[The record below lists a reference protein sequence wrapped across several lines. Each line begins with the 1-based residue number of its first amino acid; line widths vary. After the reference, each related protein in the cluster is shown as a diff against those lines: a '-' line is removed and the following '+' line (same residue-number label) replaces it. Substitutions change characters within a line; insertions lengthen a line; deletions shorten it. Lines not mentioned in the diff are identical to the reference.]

1 MSVIDIPRTAAV
13 PVSPTGPQA
22 LRGLGGPGHAVYVVL
37 SRSSTVPSRLIGVMT
52 GDRLTHAALALDP
65 GLEYMFGFGRRGTTN
80 PLSGCF
86 RRERLDDPLYERMG
100 SLPGLVLEV
109 PVTGAQ
115 HEAVRAQVEAFLL
128 DGHRYRYNFTG
139 LLDHVTGRAKE
150 DAYRFFCSEFVY
162 HVLHQA
168 GVCDLRIPRSQVRP
182 QTLLSLP
189 GRVVFDGDLLR
200 YRAPVN
206 ARVPW
211 RPSLRR

>member
-1 MSVIDIPRTAAV
+1 M
-13 PVSPTGPQA
+13 
-22 LRGLGGPGHAVYVVL
+22 
-37 SRSSTVPSRLIGVMT
+37 PSRLIGVMT
-52 GDRLTHAALALDP
+52 GDRLTHAALALDSD
-65 GLEYMFGFGRRGTTN
+65 LEYMFGFGRRTPVN

-100 SLPGLVLEV
+100 SLPGLVLAV

-115 HEAVRAQVEAFLL
+115 HDAIRGQVEAFLL
-128 DGHRYRYNFTG
+128 DGHRYRYNFAG
-139 LLDHVTGRAKE
+139 LFEHVTGRTRE

-168 GVCDLRIPRSQVRP
+168 GVCDLRVPRGQVRP

-200 YRAPVN
+200 YRTRDRSPI
-206 ARVPW
+206 
-211 RPSLRR
+211 PS

>member
-1 MSVIDIPRTAAV
+1 M
-13 PVSPTGPQA
+13 
-22 LRGLGGPGHAVYVVL
+22 VL
-37 SRSSTVPSRLIGVMT
+37 SRSGTVPSRLIGAVT

-65 GLEYMFGFGRRGTTN
+65 GLEYMFGFGRRGSTN

-109 PVTGAQ
+109 PVSLVQ
-115 HEAVRAQVEAFLL
+115 HEAVRGQVEAFLL
-128 DGHRYRYNFTG
+128 DGHRYRYNFSG
-139 LLDHVTGRAKE
+139 ILDHVTGRTRE

-168 GVCDLRIPRSQVRP
+168 GVCDLRVPRGQVRP

-189 GRVVFDGDLLR
+189 GRVVFEGDLLR
-200 YRAPVN
+200 YRVPRGAALPAVSAVPA
-206 ARVPW
+206 ARAG
-211 RPSLRR
+211 